1 MKRLLW
7 LIATIA
13 LVSLGGPSALADAPR
28 VSAEPVVRTDGQ
40 SPTAGGSAS
49 ASGGSAGPA
58 VISSSEPIAASS
70 MTTPTPGGAS
80 QGTPTASGPGT
91 SANAP
96 LTGTTTQPDPS
107 TPDSGVP
114 GTATSGP
121 SADADASRTTVST
134 TDSGGVRAIIISNAT
149 GAFGAWADGV
159 GSAQDPTVAS
169 TCTTA
174 EATPGAPTNVS
185 LGTACG
191 GDPTRASEDFSAT
204 GAGGYGAN
212 GTPSSSS
219 CLSATASAGVAPS
232 AGIADACAAPAT
244 STGSTGTAPGDTSA
258 AGGTG
263 SAAERA
269 AAAAR
274 ATDIGRESLTAPLGI
289 TSLPSTTTALESGG
303 SLGVLLAF
311 AGLVLLYRSRRR
323 AGLTWESAAE
333 VRVD

>member
-13 LVSLGGPSALADAPR
+13 LVNLGGTSALADDPR

-80 QGTPTASGPGT
+80 QGTTTASGPGT

-96 LTGTTTQPDPS
+96 LTATTTQPDPS
-107 TPDSGVP
+107 TPDGSVP

-121 SADADASRTTVST
+121 SADADTSRTTVST
-134 TDSGGVRAIIISNAT
+134 TDSGGVRATIISNAT

-159 GSAQDPTVAS
+159 GSAQDPTFAS
-169 TCTTA
+169 ICTTA
-174 EATPGAPTNVS
+174 EATPGAPTNLS

-204 GAGGYGAN
+204 GAGGVERLPA
-212 GTPSSSS
+212 PP
-219 CLSATASAGVAPS
+219 ASRPLHPLALRHRPASPTRVPRRPLRQGRPEPHLVTRVPQ
-232 AGIADACAAPAT
+232 AAQ
-244 STGSTGTAPGDTSA
+244 
-258 AGGTG
+258 
-263 SAAERA
+263 
-269 AAAAR
+269 AAR
-274 ATDIGRESLTAPLGI
+274 QNARRQRRGPR
-289 TSLPSTTTALESGG
+289 TSVA
-303 SLGVLLAF
+303 
-311 AGLVLLYRSRRR
+311 
-323 AGLTWESAAE
+323 
-333 VRVD
+333 RV